1 MLVCTVLIVVRWGSV
16 RVSGDTPVGLFTFVA
31 ILFTS
36 GLDMGLIIL
45 PLTEFPTYEQD
56 EVYAFASP
64 LAVEFGFWG
73 FLIWTFYF
81 VTTVY
86 FVALEPRL
94 RIFEKPAIRWVHNAV
109 IIATCAFTA
118 HIFLLNMAWYL
129 PDLGTP
135 WRAFLVAAILLA
147 AVLSSTDL
155 RFVRWLSVSSTALFF
170 ALIAGVWLAL
180 REPPSELLASLAPLG
195 DYFTQMHRF
204 VLPLS
209 DYHAFYLFWW
219 FSWSLMIGQFVARF
233 LGGLRLDQ
241 LLLALLVIPSIPL
254 ALWFAVLY
262 RYHSQ
267 STQITSTWK
276 LIFVGVG
283 ILFVVNSVDSLVRLY
298 SENTGLTAARLGRW
312 QYVVCHLTLMAGL
325 VALYQ
330 LTPLEI
336 EWVGLV
342 VIGVFAATL
351 FFVVRRRNELTASD

>member
-1 MLVCTVLIVVRWGSV
+1 M
-16 RVSGDTPVGLFTFVA
+16 GLFTFIA

-81 VTTVY
+81 VSTVY
-86 FVALEPRL
+86 FVALEPKL
-94 RIFEKPAIRWVHNAV
+94 EIFEKPAIRWVHNAV

-118 HIFLLNMAWYL
+118 HLFLANIAWYL
-129 PDLGTP
+129 PDLNGT
-135 WRAFLVAAILLA
+135 WRVALVAAILLTA
-147 AVLSSTDL
+147 ILSSTDL

-180 REPPSELLASLAPLG
+180 GQPPSELLASLAPLG
-195 DYFTQMHRF
+195 DYFTQVHRF

-241 LLLALLVIPSIPL
+241 LLLALLVIPSIPI
-254 ALWFAVLY
+254 AIWFAVLY

-267 STQITSTWK
+267 ATEISPAWK
-276 LIFVGVG
+276 LVFVAVG
-283 ILFVVNSVDSLVRLY
+283 ILFVINSVDSLVRLY
-298 SENTGLTAARLGRW
+298 SENTGLTVARLGKG
-312 QYVVCHLTLMAGL
+312 QYVACHLLLMGAL
-325 VALYQ
+325 VALYR
-330 LTPLEI
+330 LTPLKI

-351 FFVVRRRNELTASD
+351 VFVVKRRGEVLALDSD